1 MASFTE
7 APIRVV
13 VSGAAGQIGYSL
25 LPLIASGSVFGP
37 DRRVHLKLLDIPRM
51 EQALRGVCM
60 ELEDCAFPTLA
71 GTQPCVN
78 PNEGFKDVDVAVLVG
93 GFPRGPGM
101 LRKDLTAKNA
111 GIFKAQGEAIEAHAS
126 RAVKVLVV
134 ANPANTNCW
143 LLQRFA
149 PSVPKANFSCLTR
162 LDHNRATAQIAAK
175 LGRRPQDVR
184 NVTIWGNHSA
194 TQCPDASAATVA
206 TGADGEGAHEPVPA
220 ALAAKLGG
228 AAAAENWLTSGDAG
242 NFVHTVQKRG
252 RAIIDARKLSSA
264 MSAAKAIADHLRTW
278 LVTGTAAGETVSMGV
293 VSTGNPYG
301 VPDDLIFSFP
311 VRCGGA
317 AGGYEIAGGRAI
329 SDGLRT
335 RLNATAKELQEER
348 EVALAALSK
357 L

>member
-51 EQALRGVCM
+51 ENALRGVAM

-71 GTQPCVN
+71 GTQPCVDA
-78 PNEGFKDVDVAVLVG
+78 NEGFKDVDVAVLVG

-111 GIFKAQGEAIEAHAS
+111 GIFKAQGEAIEKHAS
-126 RAVKVLVV
+126 RAVKVLCV

-194 TQCPDASAATVA
+194 TQCPDASAAT
-206 TGADGEGAHEPVPA
+206 
-220 ALAAKLGG
+220 LGG
-228 AAAAENWLTSGDAG
+228 AAAAHTWLTGSEPSH
-242 NFVHTVQKRG
+242 FVPTVQKRG

-278 LVTGTAAGETVSMGV
+278 LVTGTATGETVSMGV

-301 VPDDLIFSFP
+301 VPDDLVFSFP
-311 VRCGGA
+311 VRCGGD
-317 AGGYEIAGGRAI
+317 GTREIVAGRAI

-335 RLNATAKELQEER
+335 RLNATAQELQEER